1 MSSTAAAAVS
11 TCAEVSLSDGGALSS
26 TGAKL
31 GAAWN
36 AGRNSVLAFPS
47 KRATTLAVR
56 PGLSVD
62 MHLVEWETTLYSP
75 IMRKLVNESAQAFA
89 LQKIAREEGD
99 VVGNAHLVR
108 ISRQYRSIMRDCQ
121 QQLDAE
127 AEIETAAAP
136 AASASATPPAKAD
149 FYVQQ
154 SELMYK
160 LELIW
165 NLVEIV
171 CIEKPPNGMILPQ
184 LLQWISLHFP
194 RAEELTRDV
203 LSEHP
208 ESPEV
213 GPEYWDAITLFVL
226 QGRTDQAQ
234 KLLRLHSEFGSES
247 FVSLDELLRKMP
259 VYPGG
264 VGGGAG
270 AAGMSSVD
278 FDFRWKHW
286 QREVNARIDEGDFA
300 GDVNLNRLAAVLAGS
315 EQVFNTELVEQ
326 CESWYQWMIGKL
338 LFTQPDVKKFELG
351 AAAEH
356 AINKFGGLSRMT
368 SLDSVLL
375 AVMESDLAQVMHEL
389 CTTLDNFWFPAHLLD
404 LLHHAD
410 EIDHLGHHQQP
421 PQQQQPG
428 GSSGGGET
436 AQPGPGLREFLL
448 LDYASC
454 LMSHRSL
461 WQLGVLYLDNCPVQ
475 GLFRLEL
482 LLERVPVL
490 ESERKANKVIGLAA
504 ERGLSSVVTQTCKVM
519 GMRALKEDRI
529 GAAMSWA
536 LRSQD
541 VSFATFLADRLL
553 HEYTTSGGFASSADL
568 LDHLG
573 TSMVLSDRLTFL
585 AKYRE
590 FHRLCEHGEFKTAAD
605 LLHSLMWSRLAP
617 KYFWVTLLVDA
628 LPFISCETVASE
640 GALLNSEQTYELM
653 HCLQELVKD
662 ESLPKQQRAM
672 LGQHEPKIRME
683 LARNLAVAL
692 MDEGDES

>member
-1 MSSTAAAAVS
+1 M
-11 TCAEVSLSDGGALSS
+11 
-26 TGAKL
+26 
-31 GAAWN
+31 AWN

-47 KRATTLAVR
+47 KRATTVAVR
-56 PGLSVD
+56 AGLSVD
-62 MHLVEWETTLYSP
+62 LHLVEWETALYSP

-89 LQKIAREEGD
+89 ALQKIAREED
-99 VVGNAHLVR
+99 VVGSAHLVR

-127 AEIETAAAP
+127 AEIEAAASN
-136 AASASATPPAKAD
+136 AARAD
-149 FYVQQ
+149 FFVQQ

-171 CIEKPPNGMILPQ
+171 CIEKPPSGMILPQ

-208 ESPEV
+208 ESPEAV
-213 GPEYWDAITLFVL
+213 GQDYWDAITLFVL

-247 FVSLDELLRKMP
+247 FISLDELLRKMP
-259 VYPGG
+259 VYPVGG
-264 VGGGAG
+264 GGGAG
-270 AAGMSSVD
+270 TGGMSSVD

-286 QREVNARIDEGDFA
+286 QREVSARIEEGDFA
-300 GDVNLNRLAAVLAGS
+300 GDANLSALASVLSGS
-315 EQVFNTELVEQ
+315 EEVFSMDLVEK

-338 LFTQPDVKKFELG
+338 LFAQPDVKKFELG
-351 AAAEH
+351 AAAER

-410 EIDHLGHHQQP
+410 EIDHAGHHRH
-421 PQQQQPG
+421 QQQQPQQEG
-428 GSSGGGET
+428 GSGE
-436 AQPGPGLREFLL
+436 AALQPGPGLREFLL

-482 LLERVPVL
+482 LLERVPL

-504 ERGLSSVVTQTCKVM
+504 ERGLSGVVTQTCKVM

-529 GAAMSWA
+529 GVAMSWA

-541 VSFATFLADRLL
+541 VTFTTFLADRLL

-590 FHRLCEHGEFKTAAD
+590 FHRYVA
-605 LLHSLMWSRLAP
+605 RLAEDFLSDSEHP
-617 KYFWVTLLVDA
+617 HPTMQPV
-628 LPFISCETVASE
+628 VAS
-640 GALLNSEQTYELM
+640 
-653 HCLQELVKD
+653 
-662 ESLPKQQRAM
+662 
-672 LGQHEPKIRME
+672 GQW
-683 LARNLAVAL
+683 
-692 MDEGDES
+692 